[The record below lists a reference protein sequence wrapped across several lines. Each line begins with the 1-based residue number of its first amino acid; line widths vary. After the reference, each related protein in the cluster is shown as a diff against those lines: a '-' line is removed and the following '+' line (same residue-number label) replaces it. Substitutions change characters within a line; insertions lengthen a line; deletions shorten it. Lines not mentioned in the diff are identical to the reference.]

1 MPALLGVAMLLALQP
16 VAGATPG
23 VTPSDRDLADAN
35 AEILS
40 AEVALQGGDCA
51 TATRQYAA
59 AIQRVE
65 DARLAGRA
73 TAIALDC
80 GQIDAAARAAARW
93 RTLASDDAD
102 ALRALVRVEIARERD
117 AAADRALGALLG
129 TAAVRKAGTPEEIAG
144 LARAAGASH
153 AYPLLAASRAPGLE
167 TAASRLALGELAL
180 DAWRLKDAARLGAEA
195 LAAGADVAGAQG
207 LIARA
212 RAGLGDDEAA
222 LAAARAARAAD
233 PRGNAFIEVDVLEL
247 LGRDEEARTGTEALR
262 DDAMART
269 QAERRLAIIAF
280 NRAEYADAQQRFA
293 AQLRDPQGAPLAIY
307 YLAAIAERR
316 GDRNV
321 AMRGYALLAGTA
333 LESSARHRAARLLLA
348 AGERNQALGL
358 IAQDATSGIAARVLA
373 EIESAQLLIESGA
386 VADAL
391 RQSEATRRRFPDHP
405 EVAYQRAILLER
417 AGRTA
422 EAIQALEGQHRA
434 HSRDATL
441 TNALGF
447 ILADHN
453 RELPRAEKLIR
464 AALDVEPDNP
474 AILDSLGW
482 VSYRRGAAAAALPLL
497 ERAWR
502 LFRDGDI
509 AAHYGEVAW
518 AGGARARAKEIW
530 SRALAAD
537 PDNATLKGTVKAR
550 APELLSSPPPAGP
563 VLDPTTGTPI

>member
-1 MPALLGVAMLLALQP
+1 MPALLGVAALLALQP
-16 VAGATPG
+16 AAGATPSA
-23 VTPSDRDLADAN
+23 TPSDRDLADAN

-65 DARLAGRA
+65 DVRLAGRA
-73 TAIALDC
+73 TAIAFDC
-80 GQIDAAARAAARW
+80 GQVDAAARAAARW
-93 RTLASDDAD
+93 RALARDDAD

-117 AAADRALGALLG
+117 DAADRALGALLG
-129 TAAVRKAGTPEEIAG
+129 TAAVRKAGVPEEIAS

-167 TAASRLALGELAL
+167 APASRLALGELAL

-212 RAGLGDDEAA
+212 RAGLGDGEAA

-262 DDAMART
+262 DDAAARAE
-269 QAERRLAIIAF
+269 AERRLAIIAF

-316 GDRNV
+316 GDRSV

-333 LESSARHRAARLLLA
+333 LERSARRRAARLLLA

-358 IAQDATSGIAARVLA
+358 IAQDASSGIAARVMA
-373 EIESAQLLIESGA
+373 ELESAQLLIESGA

-422 EAIQALEGQHRA
+422 EAIQTLEAQHRA
-434 HSRDATL
+434 HPRDATL

-464 AALDVEPDNP
+464 AALDAEPDNP

-482 VSYRRGAAAAALPLL
+482 VSYHRGATAAALPVL

-518 AGGARARAKEIW
+518 ASGAIARAKEIW
-530 SRALAAD
+530 SKALAAD
-537 PDNATLKGTVKAR
+537 PDNATLKATVKGR
-550 APELLSSPPPAGP
+550 APELMPSQAPAGP